1 MQVNVPRH
9 PVVLRILDGSGINPS
24 RIGNAVAQ
32 AHLPPLRRWH
42 FRHNRYEISLV

>member
-1 MQVNVPRH
+1 MTMQVNVPRH

-32 AHLPPLRRWH
+32 ARTPRFDEYLFPYP
-42 FRHNRYEISLV
+42 